1 MRELSKLGYL
11 FRIGHT
17 AVLLQYL
24 QFALGLVV
32 AALSLYLWGI
42 SHLVSSVLIGFACG
56 GFIIYAIQVTDVFSS
71 APPRRKYHL
80 QPSTLEARRDPRQPR
95 DTPNPGR
102 RDLEANIAALACLAP
117 DTIQFPWSVVP
128 IFAQEMEAAREWMD
142 AKCVTRAFALS
153 TDPDLV
159 TSAMGFIPDVIWH
172 CRIED
177 VPLKC
182 LYDYLVN
189 CFDLSGSGPAI
200 IPGSRDVAYLSAR
213 AFAHI
218 ELQRR
223 CITEY
228 GGDTRDEWKDIFKEH
243 SPLSPAD
250 CGSDSD
256 LKTVLFMVDMTF
268 GYDGGFPWEQ
278 VRITPPHYAWM
289 SHAFL
294 YRAWHEGRLSKV
306 VTDFVESSMSY
317 KSPSDIVITDCFFI
331 IGLMIGIPLHI
342 NDVTVRD
349 KGSVFFFFRIPPTES
364 PTQRREEDHP
374 QEGLQGPLTDLL
386 LQIYANA
393 VGPPRAPTHTP
404 ARSSGHLQGQLQTV

>member
-1 MRELSKLGYL
+1 M
-11 FRIGHT
+11 
-17 AVLLQYL
+17 
-24 QFALGLVV
+24 
-32 AALSLYLWGI
+32 
-42 SHLVSSVLIGFACG
+42 
-56 GFIIYAIQVTDVFSS
+56 
-71 APPRRKYHL
+71 
-80 QPSTLEARRDPRQPR
+80 
-95 DTPNPGR
+95 
-102 RDLEANIAALACLAP
+102 
-117 DTIQFPWSVVP
+117 
-128 IFAQEMEAAREWMD
+128 
-142 AKCVTRAFALS
+142 
-153 TDPDLV
+153 
-159 TSAMGFIPDVIWH
+159 
-172 CRIED
+172 
-177 VPLKC
+177 
-182 LYDYLVN
+182 N

-268 GYDGGFPWEQ
+268 GYDDGFPWEQ
-278 VRITPPHYAWM
+278 VRITPPHHAWM

-294 YRAWHEGRLSKV
+294 YRAWHEGQLSKV

-331 IGLMIGIPLHI
+331 IGLMVGIPLHV

-349 KGSVFFFFRIPPTES
+349 KMSGF
-364 PTQRREEDHP
+364 
-374 QEGLQGPLTDLL
+374 LL
-386 LQIYANA
+386 LSNA
-393 VGPPRAPTHTP
+393 TH
-404 ARSSGHLQGQLQTV
+404 